1 MEERDPFSGLNPP
14 PWRRLSGKPRLQSA
28 AMAHV
33 LLVADLPWV
42 ADSVRAS
49 LDGTGHDLSVTSD
62 PAGAAA
68 SAVAE
73 KIEVVLVDLQVES
86 MGGMAVARAI
96 RAAAAAAGAPPPA
109 MALLLDREADAFLAG
124 RAGVDG
130 WIRKPFGGFDL
141 RNLVE
146 RLAAG
151 RVADTGANRV
161 GAPAGSADTMP
172 SHRGVAQF
180 G

>member
-1 MEERDPFSGLNPP
+1 
-14 PWRRLSGKPRLQSA
+14 
-28 AMAHV
+28 MASV

-42 ADSVRAS
+42 ADSVRAA
-49 LDGTGHDLSVTSD
+49 LDGTGHDLSVTAD

-68 SAVAE
+68 LTLAE
-73 KIEVVLVDLQVES
+73 GVEVVLVDLQIGS

-96 RAAAAAAGAPPPA
+96 RAAVAAAGATPPA
-109 MALLLDREADAFLAG
+109 VALLLDREADAFLAG

-130 WIRKPFGGFDL
+130 WIRKPFGGFAL

-151 RVADTGANRV
+151 GPGDAGATRV